1 MRDFIKREDVVLA
14 TKFFLRTAKESEQGI
29 SGLQHIENMIDTSLK
44 NLGMD
49 YIDLYI
55 CHMWDWQT
63 PIEDILDGLNKVV
76 KQDIS
81 VFPIASLGSLL
92 RLMPLPKEKGAKF
105 VSVQDHL

>member
-1 MRDFIKREDVVLA
+1 
-14 TKFFLRTAKESEQGI
+14 
-29 SGLQHIENMIDTSLK
+29 
-44 NLGMD
+44 
-49 YIDLYI
+49 
-55 CHMWDWQT
+55 MWDWQT